1 MSPPLPTSLGGEG
14 EDEGRHRQRCPA
26 SDEYEI
32 EAETEWTGD
41 LSQKLPDAGN
51 CDGTAVLGG
60 PGVWS
65 EAGDRGGVMSGAN
78 GEGVGLGNGGVEDG
92 GDVVVGATGDSCT
105 TATDIT
111 RQLSLSESFHELVL
125 SSEPPYIEIYGPSTN
140 YI

>member
-1 MSPPLPTSLGGEG
+1 MSPPLPASLGGGG

-26 SDEYEI
+26 SDEYV
-32 EAETEWTGD
+32 ETKWAGD

-65 EAGDRGGVMSGAN
+65 EAGDRGGVVSGGN
-78 GEGVGLGNGGVEDG
+78 GEGVRLGNGGVKDG
-92 GDVVVGATGDSCT
+92 GDVVVAATGDSCT

-111 RQLSLSESFHELVL
+111 RQLSLSESFHELVI
-125 SSEPPYIEIYGPSTN
+125 SSEPP
-140 YI
+140 